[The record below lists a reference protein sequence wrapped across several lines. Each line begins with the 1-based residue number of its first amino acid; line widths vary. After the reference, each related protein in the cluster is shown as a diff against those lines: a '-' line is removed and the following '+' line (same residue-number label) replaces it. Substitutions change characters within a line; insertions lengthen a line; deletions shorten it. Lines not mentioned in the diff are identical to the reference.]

1 MPTLTVDGC
10 CEQDGAEASH
20 LVLEEGDIVVRVR
33 RVSGNRG
40 WGFGFKLDEP
50 AVSKTF
56 PTSSMWMRRLRPV
69 SCHDHCWYLG
79 CIPPRAP
86 QQHRRGQEDVG
97 ALSDAEVD
105 CLSAVDVEA
114 GEATPVVEERELH
127 GTGSLPLAF
136 GRGK

>member
-1 MPTLTVDGC
+1 M
-10 CEQDGAEASH
+10 Q
-20 LVLEEGDIVVRVR
+20 VRVR
-33 RVSGNRG
+33 RVAGNRG
-40 WGFGFKLDEP
+40 WGFGFKLDQP

-69 SCHDHCWYLG
+69 TRHNHCRHLG
-79 CIPPRAP
+79 CVRPRAP
-86 QQHRRGQEDVG
+86 EQDRCGQEDVG

-105 CLSAVDVEA
+105 CLSAVDVQV
-114 GEATPVVEERELH
+114 GEATPEVAEGRELH

>member
-1 MPTLTVDGC
+1 M
-10 CEQDGAEASH
+10 
-20 LVLEEGDIVVRVR
+20 R
-33 RVSGNRG
+33 RVAGNRG
-40 WGFGFKLDEP
+40 WGFGFKLDQP

-69 SCHDHCWYLG
+69 SCRHDHCRPASGWYSSKS
-79 CIPPRAP
+79 A
-86 QQHRRGQEDVG
+86 QQHRCGQEDVG

-105 CLSAVDVEA
+105 CLSAVDVQV
-114 GEATPVVEERELH
+114 GEATPEGAEGRELH